1 MLNDNSPTLFQLLH
15 GGGGGYGDSPNLSE
29 DKCLITILSQHN
41 EPAVDYSHC
50 KKRKLR
56 KSDPNS
62 FLTRPVSEQ
71 ELNQVIMNPQ
81 FKSLTHTVEVW
92 RRYIYQQGVVEGI
105 DGQFK
110 AMERMILAYKDDE
123 AMRSNRYYGDVWIRY
138 VRASF
143 IIK

>member
-1 MLNDNSPTLFQLLH
+1 M
-15 GGGGGYGDSPNLSE
+15 
-29 DKCLITILSQHN
+29 
-41 EPAVDYSHC
+41 DYSHC
-50 KKRKLR
+50 KKRKSR
-56 KSDPNS
+56 KSHPNS
-62 FLTRPVSEQ
+62 FLSRPVSEQ

-123 AMRSNRYYGDVWIRY
+123 AMRSNRYYGDVWLKY
-138 VRASF
+138 VRTSF